1 MTWLGTN
8 LNKSEARS
16 FKIVYG
22 RTTCLSSFGKG
33 HSPNSDFFFLLI
45 QAQKGENGAGISM
58 AKSKTKK
65 QDMTYL
71 GKFTD
76 FQAEKD
82 AKLHYILDKSNEERP
97 NLKI

>member
-1 MTWLGTN
+1 
-8 LNKSEARS
+8 
-16 FKIVYG
+16 
-22 RTTCLSSFGKG
+22 
-33 HSPNSDFFFLLI
+33 
-45 QAQKGENGAGISM
+45 M

-82 AKLHYILDKSNEERP
+82 AKLHYILDKCNEERP